1 MTAPTPFGDVGPN
14 GLPYCYRHP
23 MRETGV
29 RCVRCDRP
37 ICSDCMRPAAVGF
50 QCPDDVRAGRVATR
64 TAVGA
69 PTSTRRVPVVT
80 TTLIAL
86 NVVIYFVTA
95 AQSHR
100 GITGVRSSR
109 LFDDWVLVPYVAAH
123 GLDGSGQQLYRLL
136 TSAFLHL
143 SMPHLLLNML
153 ALGFLG
159 MALEPVL
166 GWWRFLS
173 VYLIAAMGAST
184 CVYLFDSPFVAVAG
198 ASGGIYGLFA
208 AALVLGWRAGFDLR
222 ALLVIVAL
230 NFALTFTL
238 DGVSKLGHIGGFIA
252 GGIAAA
258 AIAGV
263 ALPGRGAPKRLAR
276 PMQLGAL
283 GVIVV
288 ALLLTIAARTA
299 AL

>member
-1 MTAPTPFGDVGPN
+1 MTAPAPFGEVGPN

-37 ICSDCMRPAAVGF
+37 ICSDCMRPASVGF
-50 QCPDDVRAGRVATR
+50 QCPDDVRAGRVTTR

-69 PTSTRRVPVVT
+69 PVRTRTVPIVT
-80 TTLIAL
+80 TTLVGL
-86 NVVIYFVTA
+86 NVLIYLITA
-95 AQSHR
+95 VQSSR
-100 GITGVRSSR
+100 GISGVRASK

-123 GLDGSGQQLYRLL
+123 GLGGSGQELYRLI

-143 SMPHLLLNML
+143 SPTHLLLNML
-153 ALGFLG
+153 ALGVIG

-166 GWWRFLS
+166 GWWR
-173 VYLIAAMGAST
+173 YLTIYSIAVLGAST

-208 AALVLGWRAGFDLR
+208 AALVLGWRAGFDMR
-222 ALLVIVAL
+222 ALLVIIVL
-230 NFALTFTL
+230 NFALTFSL

-252 GGIAAA
+252 GGLATI
-258 AIAGV
+258 AIAGL
-263 ALPGRGAPKRLAR
+263 ALPGRPSPGRFSISVQVSGLA
-276 PMQLGAL
+276 
-283 GVIVV
+283 VIVAVLLIAV
-288 ALLLTIAARTA
+288 AGRTIA
-299 AL
+299 L